1 MAFNAQRDATARD
14 IAIGLLVRR
23 EYSRAELAQ
32 RLKKKAFDDDAIDEC
47 LDALVEQ
54 DLQSDARF
62 AASFVRSR
70 ILRGQGVIRIK
81 GELRQRGVDQ
91 ETLNDAFTAVVES
104 EHVDWFELA
113 RDTLSRRFTTPG
125 ETPKERAKRER
136 FLASRGFDFE
146 QIRYALSCL

>member
-1 MAFNAQRDATARD
+1 MAFNSQRDASPRD
-14 IAIGLLVRR
+14 IAIGLLARR

-32 RLKKKAFDDDAIDEC
+32 RLQKKSFDNAAIEEC
-47 LDALVEQ
+47 LDTLIEQ

-62 AASFVRSR
+62 AANFVRSR
-70 ILRGQGVIRIK
+70 IIRGQGVIRIK

-91 ETLNDAFTAVVES
+91 ETLNTALAAIEES
-104 EHVDWFELA
+104 EQVDWFELA
-113 RDTLSRRFTTPG
+113 RETLARRFTSPG
-125 ETPKERAKRER
+125 ENPKERARRER

>member
-1 MAFNAQRDATARD
+1 MAFSSQRDATPRD
-14 IAIGLLVRR
+14 IAIGLLARR

-32 RLKKKAFDDDAIDEC
+32 RLKKKAFDEAAIDEC
-47 LDALVEQ
+47 LDTLVEQ
-54 DLQSDARF
+54 GLQSDARF
-62 AASFVRSR
+62 VASFVRSR

-91 ETLNDAFTAVVES
+91 ETLNTAFKEVE
-104 EHVDWFELA
+104 EGEQVDWFELA
-113 RDTLSRRFTTPG
+113 RETLARRFDSAG
-125 ETPKERAKRER
+125 ETPKERARRER